1 MSRLCLYYRT
11 EPERDR
17 WIAGDRLLRPIVRR
31 LLRGRPRPGGL
42 DKVFINL
49 RLGLDRLGLP
59 YEVNLP
65 FHKLRPDDR
74 VAVLGRGRHCLDG
87 YAQSN
92 PIVAG
97 IGLMTHPSEWP
108 TLCTDYPVVRYL
120 QHSAWCDAVYRPY
133 FGDRCAIWPV
143 GIDTGRWSPAP
154 ASAQTT
160 DFLLYDKIH
169 QDHARRETELLTPL
183 RAELTRRG
191 FSFETLRYGCYQPAD
206 YQAALRRC
214 RAMIFLSAHESQ
226 GIAAE
231 EAMASGVP
239 LLAWDPGF
247 VEDPERFKWGQPV
260 IPATSVPYFDARCG
274 LTFRDAAEFATQLPA
289 FLTAQRAGRFAPR
302 DYILENLTLE
312 KCARHFV
319 DLVDSAQSGPPHP

>member
-1 MSRLCLYYRT
+1 MNRLCLYDRP

-17 WIAGDRLLRPIVRR
+17 WVPGDRFVRPIVRR
-31 LLRGRPRPGGL
+31 MLRGQPRSGGL
-42 DKVFINL
+42 DKVLINL
-49 RLGLDRLGLP
+49 RLGLDRLGIP
-59 YEVNLP
+59 YEVNRP
-65 FHKLRPDDR
+65 FHQLRPTDR

-120 QHSAWCDAVYRPY
+120 QHSPWCDAVYRPF
-133 FGDRCAIWPV
+133 FGERCAVWPV
-143 GIDTGRWSPAP
+143 GIDTDRWQPGPPA
-154 ASAQTT
+154 AKTT

-169 QDHARRETELLTPL
+169 WARAARETELVAPI
-183 RAELTRRG
+183 RAALARLGCTH
-191 FSFETLRYGCYQPAD
+191 ETLRYGAYEPGAF
-206 YQAALRRC
+206 QAALGRC

-274 LTFRDAAEFATQLPA
+274 LKFRDATEFATQLPA
-289 FLTAQRAGRFAPR
+289 FLARQREGRFAPR
-302 DYILENLTLE
+302 DYVLEHLTLE
-312 KCARHFV
+312 HCARHFV
-319 DLVDSAQSGPPHP
+319 DLVESAAPVP

>member
-1 MSRLCLYYRT
+1 
-11 EPERDR
+11 
-17 WIAGDRLLRPIVRR
+17 
-31 LLRGRPRPGGL
+31 
-42 DKVFINL
+42 
-49 RLGLDRLGLP
+49 
-59 YEVNLP
+59 
-65 FHKLRPDDR
+65 
-74 VAVLGRGRHCLDG
+74 
-87 YAQSN
+87 
-92 PIVAG
+92 
-97 IGLMTHPSEWP
+97 MTHPSEWP

-133 FGDRCAIWPV
+133 FGERCAIWPV
-143 GIDTGRWSPAP
+143 GIDTDRLQPGPA
-154 ASAQTT
+154 AAKTT

-169 QDHARRETELLTPL
+169 WAREARETELVAPI
-183 RAELTRRG
+183 RAALARLGCTH
-191 FSFETLRYGCYQPAD
+191 ETLRYGAYEPGAF
-206 YQAALRRC
+206 QAALSRC

-260 IPATSVPYFDARCG
+260 IPATSVPYFDERCG

-289 FLTAQRAGRFAPR
+289 FLARQSAGGFAPR
-302 DYILENLTLE
+302 DYILEHLTLE

-319 DLVDSAQSGPPHP
+319 DLVNSAQPGPPSP

>member
-1 MSRLCLYYRT
+1 MRRLCLYYLP

-17 WIAGDRLLRPIVRR
+17 WFPGDRFIRPLVRR
-31 LLRGRPRPGGL
+31 ALRGKPRPGGL
-42 DKVFINL
+42 DKVFLNL
-49 RLGLDRLGLP
+49 RLGLDRIGAP
-59 YEVNLP
+59 YTVNLP
-65 FHKLRPDDR
+65 FRDLRPDDR

-87 YAQSN
+87 YAQPN

-97 IGLMTHPSEWP
+97 IGLMTHPTEWP
-108 TLCTDYPVVRYL
+108 TLCEDYPVVRYL

-143 GIDTGRWSPAP
+143 GIDTARWQP
-154 ASAQTT
+154 ASAGTKTT
-160 DFLLYDKIH
+160 DFLIYDKIH
-169 QDHARRETELLTPL
+169 WDREARETELVAPI
-183 RAELTRRG
+183 RAALAAHGCT
-191 FSFETLRYGCYQPAD
+191 FETLRYGAYEPGAF
-206 YQAALRRC
+206 QAALQHC

-226 GIAAE
+226 GLAAE

-247 VEDPERFKWGQPV
+247 VEDPNRLKWGQPV

-274 LTFRDAAEFATQLPA
+274 LTFRDAGEFTARLPL
-289 FLTAQRAGRFAPR
+289 FLSALRAGRYAPR
-302 DYILENLTLE
+302 DYILENLTAE

-319 DLVDSAQSGPPHP
+319 DLVESASA